1 MANPKGKRERR
12 GTIWSNLRWIH
23 PQRTGYGTGVQ
34 SLKEKLRYFTYRDDR
49 DVKAPAGGRRWVNHG
64 LGETHRKILESC
76 QALTSDDRLAW
87 SVMLSPKPRLMTLI
101 EDEPDRHEF
110 LQHLTEEVVEQW
122 FETRGYVDPTYSYVL
137 HDRSTSEEGL
147 SQLHTHIILP
157 GTVETAAGR
166 ERFDNRPTDLR
177 EFNELVEDLFELH
190 MDRQLGVEWR
200 VQWAAI
206 QREEALKKYFQEM
219 QGDVALP
226 PNLSEL
232 AEQLHTQGLSPTD
245 IPPQVT
251 TPEAFNAWLTSLDHD
266 KDDLDAWFGR
276 GT

>member
-1 MANPKGKRERR
+1 MAKPKGKRERR

-49 DVKAPAGGRRWVNHG
+49 DVKAPAGGRRWVDHG
-64 LGETHRKILESC
+64 LGSTHREILASC
-76 QALTSDDRLAW
+76 QAHTSDDRLAW

-101 EDEPDRHEF
+101 EDEQDRHEF
-110 LQHLTEEVVEQW
+110 VQNLTEEVVEQW
-122 FETRGYVDPTYSYVL
+122 FEARGYVDPTYSYVL

-206 QREEALKKYFQEM
+206 QQEEALKKYFQEM
-219 QGDVALP
+219 QGDVVLP

>member
-49 DVKAPAGGRRWVNHG
+49 DVKAPAGGRRWINHG
-64 LGETHRKILESC
+64 LGETHREILESC
-76 QALTSDDRLAW
+76 QTLTSDDRLAW
-87 SVMLSPKPRLMTLI
+87 SVMLSPKPRLMAFI
-101 EDEPDRHEF
+101 EDEQNRHEF

-122 FETRGYVDPTYSYVL
+122 FEARGYVDAKYSYVM

-147 SQLHTHIILP
+147 QQLHTHIILP
-157 GTVETAAGR
+157 GTVETSAGR

-190 MDRQLGVEWR
+190 MDRQLGVKWR

-219 QGDVALP
+219 QVEVLP
-226 PNLSEL
+226 PNLPTL
-232 AEQLHTQGLSPTD
+232 AEELYAQGLSIEH

-251 TPEAFNAWLTSLDHD
+251 TPAAFNAWLISLDHD
-266 KDDLDAWFGR
+266 KDDLDTWFGR